1 MARRESSLVIAA
13 WFLAIGLSNSF
24 TAVNRHHQIRPPSR
38 LAVSAEDDAA
48 ALMEKVKKMREEIA
62 SLEGMSVDTVEQEVS
77 NKKAAEKDRLE
88 NMEAERERVS
98 AASSSSVTTRK
109 RAKNGKFL
117 SVPMV
122 ADDQVEQAAGAVEA
136 AFKDGISRQVVR
148 FSLLP
153 ESKTLSEDIQWP
165 GGAQQMYREAAGPLT
180 RSLMGTI
187 RAVTGNA
194 TAADVR
200 YHYRP
205 NVTTKDVLDFDGSAL
220 VTASAATGPQDN
232 IEALV
237 FPNTDTKYTN
247 DIKDLDEKL
256 GGRLLLLVNPFWRDI
271 SSWGINILAPKG
283 KQLAQEI
290 IFDRPFEETYVLL
303 KKSVRGEDCV
313 ALKVYPYDW
322 QLYAFREDDSWPYAE
337 NILWLGSTP
346 TEPTTV
352 EFSALLEERE
362 EFKYNKNMRN
372 LQRMQNRD

>member
-48 ALMEKVKKMREEIA
+48 ALMEKVKKMRKEIA

-98 AASSSSVTTRK
+98 AASSSSLATRK
-109 RAKNGKFL
+109 RANNGKFL

-237 FPNTDTKYTN
+237 FPTPIQNTPMT
-247 DIKDLDEKL
+247 
-256 GGRLLLLVNPFWRDI
+256 
-271 SSWGINILAPKG
+271 
-283 KQLAQEI
+283 
-290 IFDRPFEETYVLL
+290 L
-303 KKSVRGEDCV
+303 KTSM
-313 ALKVYPYDW
+313 
-322 QLYAFREDDSWPYAE
+322 
-337 NILWLGSTP
+337 
-346 TEPTTV
+346 
-352 EFSALLEERE
+352 
-362 EFKYNKNMRN
+362 KN
-372 LQRMQNRD
+372 